1 MILEIA
7 SFIRFRAQSWGLRR
21 STAVE
26 IPTAGAGASLKP
38 RHQSFV
44 ADLLHTSSLEEL
56 LRLGVE
62 GSSLLDGLEALDLQG
77 GTCLLDGNDPG
88 AALGQGAP
96 LLAHNAAIL
105 VLSQVLRCHATHGL
119 RLGAAEHHHLCKPAL
134 GTH

>member
-38 RHQSFV
+38 RHQSVV
-44 ADLLHTSSLEEL
+44 ANLLHTSSLEEL

-62 GSSLLDGLEALDLQG
+62 GSALLDGREALDLQG
-77 GTCLLDGNDPG
+77 GACLLDGNDPG
-88 AALGQGAP
+88 PVPGGKACF
-96 LLAHNAAIL
+96 LAHHAAIL
-105 VLSQVLRCHATHGL
+105 VLNQVLGRQATDSL
-119 RLGAAEHHHLCKPAL
+119 RLGATEHQH
-134 GTH
+134 